1 MSPFFP
7 AEPAVVM
14 GATHQRS
21 TGYRAGTRDLF
32 SKKFRTKSYNPNL
45 TTFMRTFRVGDM
57 VDVIA
62 NPAQQKGMPH
72 KFYHGRTGKVWNI
85 NKRAIGVEINKVH
98 RQRQIV
104 KRIHV
109 RVEHVRPSRSQL
121 GHLERIKSNEA
132 KKAAAKKSGVKCPA
146 EELKRQPKSARP
158 GFKLELDKTFE
169 KKVHLLT
176 PVAFVFK

>member
-1 MSPFFP
+1 
-7 AEPAVVM
+7 M

-21 TGYRAGTRDLF
+21 TGYRSGTRDLF
-32 SKKFRTKSYNPNL
+32 SKKFRTKAYNPNL
-45 TTFMRTFRVGDM
+45 TTFMRTYRVGDM
-57 VDVIA
+57 VDIIA

-85 NKRAIGVEINKVH
+85 NKRAIGVEVNKIH

-121 GHLERIKSNEA
+121 GHLERIKKNEA
-132 KKAAAKKSGVKCPA
+132 LKAEAKKSGKPCPA
-146 EELKRQPKSARP
+146 EALRRQPKSARP
-158 GFKLELDKTFE
+158 GFTLDMNAVCG
-169 KKVHLLT
+169 KKVHLLK
-176 PVAFVFK
+176 PEPYVFLSLIHI

>member
-1 MSPFFP
+1 
-7 AEPAVVM
+7 M

-32 SKKFRTKSYNPNL
+32 SKKFRTKTYNPNL
-45 TTFMRTFRVGDM
+45 TTYMRTFRVGDM
-57 VDVIA
+57 VDIIA

-109 RVEHVRPSRSQL
+109 RVEHVRPSRSML

-132 KKAAAKKSGVKCPA
+132 KKAAAKKSGTPCPA
-146 EELKRQPKSARP
+146 EELRRTPKGARP
-158 GFKLELDKTFE
+158 GFTLELANTFG
-169 KKVHLLT
+169 KKVHLLK
-176 PVAFVFK
+176 PEPYIFRPLEKAYLK

>member
-1 MSPFFP
+1 
-7 AEPAVVM
+7 M

-21 TGYRAGTRDLF
+21 TGYRSGTRDLF
-32 SKKFRTKSYNPNL
+32 SKRFRTKGYNPNV
-45 TTFMRTFRVGDM
+45 TTFMRTYRVGDM

-72 KFYHGRTGKVWNI
+72 KFYHGRTGKIWNV

-109 RVEHVRPSRSQL
+109 RVEHVKPSRSML
-121 GHLERIKSNEA
+121 GHLDRIKSNEA
-132 KKAAAKKSGVKCPA
+132 LKAEAKASGVKCPA
-146 EELKRQPKSARP
+146 SALKRASKSARE
-158 GFKLELDKTFE
+158 GFTLDLGKCFE
-169 KKVHLLT
+169 EKVHLLK
-176 PVAFVFK
+176 PEPYVFRPLEKAFLK

>member
-1 MSPFFP
+1 MGYHV
-7 AEPAVVM
+7 AAVNM

-21 TGYRAGTRDLF
+21 TGYRSGTRDLF

-57 VDVIA
+57 VDIIA

-72 KFYHGRTGKVWNI
+72 KTYHGRTGTIWNV
-85 NKRAIGVEINKVH
+85 NKRAIGVEVNKIH

-109 RVEHVRPSRSQL
+109 RVEHVKPSRSML
-121 GHLERIKSNEA
+121 GHLERIKANEA
-132 KKAAAKKSGVKCPA
+132 LKKAAKESGTPSPA
-146 EELKRQPKSARP
+146 EWLERIPKSARP
-158 GFKLELDKTFE
+158 G
-169 KKVHLLT
+169 
-176 PVAFVFK
+176 